1 MDDFE
6 NDSKRLITKLTQVMI
21 SDPKGINIL

>member
-6 NDSKRLITKLTQVMI
+6 NDSKRLITKLTQVTI